1 MIEELA
7 DFLNNENP
15 SKIKK
20 DTNTIRIDIEKHD
33 NFKNSHEVNTDQDNA
48 VLNTDLHLHNDLKNT
63 RNQPQRNFLE
73 INEKQIISS
82 STNNLQNY
90 NNNNNIIN
98 NDDIDEGPPINY
110 EHFQQVNSKRPQ
122 TSYGG
127 ISARQKSLQNS
138 LRHISSKLEEK
149 KENEVSEFNKGNFI
163 NPFGMKNKLN
173 QIKFN
178 FNN

>member
-1 MIEELA
+1 MEQSNELY
-7 DFLNNENP
+7 
-15 SKIKK
+15 
-20 DTNTIRIDIEKHD
+20 IDLD
-33 NFKNSHEVNTDQDNA
+33 NAIINTDRQIQ
-48 VLNTDLHLHNDLKNT
+48 LDLKNT

-82 STNNLQNY
+82 STNNLQNI
-90 NNNNNIIN
+90 NNIKN
-98 NDDIDEGPPINY
+98 YEDVEDGPPINY

-138 LRHISSKLEEK
+138 LRQKSSKIEDK
-149 KENEVSEFNKGNFI
+149 KEKENNIFNKGSFI
-163 NPFGMKNKLN
+163 NPFGIKNKLN
-173 QIKFN
+173 QLKYF